1 MKEIQGARGMR
12 LNQNLS
18 AQEITNT
25 GDDTD
30 VTLRTQIVPVDNA
43 QRDVPMDGPKTLKD
57 TTDKI
62 PYKRK

>member
-43 QRDVPMDGPKTLKD
+43 QRDVPMDGPKT
-57 TTDKI
+57 
-62 PYKRK
+62 